1 MSTTP
6 AATTNTTQRPTTPT
20 GVPPCP
26 TPTTTIRPDSTTIA
40 STTTP
45 EIISTATTTT
55 LITTTTTT
63 TLTTTTTPAA
73 KAATTKTTTATTTAT
88 VISRSA
94 QFTMDMN
101 YQDSYNNP
109 TNEVYKDVRDAIET
123 TCKNSIS
130 SCSVSTLPF
139 KSGSTIAVYTISAP
153 SLSDPDMTQVK
164 NGVFSKLAL
173 KYPMVIDSDT
183 TLVFQP
189 QTIFIGYIVNVKC
202 GPPPLDIMIESN
214 WSAVWTVNGTAIN
227 PDAQHSFT
235 KTSDGASQLVVSK
248 LSEKD
253 NGNYTCR
260 LMGRNGPIFRQKG
273 SYTANYKNDVQDSI
287 LQLVQNLLDQS
298 ENLTE
303 QTLPVF
309 LAQLSNVS
317 VNNSNEITGS
327 PATIKAIV
335 NILANV
341 ANTSLSLSISI
352 NRDVMKDVLITADV
366 LTSNDAID
374 SWRTLNKNDT
384 KNITSSRSNNTD
396 AKSSSS
402 SFLQSLEIITSHLTN
417 DSFNIVTPLILLNKT
432 TFIDTF
438 SSDFNS
444 SVAVDIPESDGG
456 TKTITVITFAS
467 MNNVLPPRDEAN
479 LSVNVI
485 NGKVAL
491 IQSSGTKNISITFDT
506 LNDTLGNPQCVF
518 WNFSLYDGLG
528 GWDTEGCFLVFD
540 ENETV
545 SCNCNHLTSF
555 SILMSPNIH
564 KNLFLDYI
572 TYIGVGIS
580 MGFLVICVIIE
591 GVIWKKIRRNTTS
604 YLRHVSI
611 VNIAVS
617 LLIADIWFIMG
628 TAISEKNNT
637 SVCSAAVFFVH
648 FFYLALFFW
657 MLASALLLLYRTI
670 SVFDGG
676 LSKMSMLAIGFSLG
690 YGAPLII
697 AVITVAVT
705 APNDTYIRENAICWL
720 NWDESKALLAFV
732 IPALLIVVIN
742 LIILF
747 VVIYKMLRRR
757 VSTTASQ
764 AGEKHVLL
772 AIVRSLAVLTPI
784 FGLTWGLG
792 VGIMVNPN
800 NIGIHIAFAFFNSL
814 QGFFIL
820 VFGTLLDKKV
830 RSEIAAMSQSSQSGT
845 RFHRSTKVN
854 LPNLDS
860 GVLCLSYIQ
869 NLRNF

>member
-1 MSTTP
+1 MTTSTT
-6 AATTNTTQRPTTPT
+6 PTTPT
-20 GVPPCP
+20 TTTVTTPT
-26 TPTTTIRPDSTTIA
+26 TPTTT
-40 STTTP
+40 
-45 EIISTATTTT
+45 TA
-55 LITTTTTT
+55 
-63 TLTTTTTPAA
+63 
-73 KAATTKTTTATTTAT
+73 K
-88 VISRSA
+88 VISQNA
-94 QFTMDMN
+94 NITMDMD
-101 YQDSYNNP
+101 YQDSYNDP
-109 TNEVYKDVRDAIET
+109 TNEVYKDVYNAIES

-130 SCSVSTLPF
+130 GCSVSTLSF
-139 KSGSTIAVYTISAP
+139 KSGSTIAVYTVSAP
-153 SLSDPDMTQVK
+153 SLSDPNMTQVK
-164 NGVFSKLAL
+164 NGVFSQLAL
-173 KYPMVIDSDT
+173 KYPVVFDSDT

-189 QTIFIGYIVNVKC
+189 QTIYIGYIANVKC
-202 GPPPLDIMIESN
+202 GPPPPNIMIESN
-214 WSAVWTVNGTAIN
+214 WEAVWTVNGTNITA
-227 PDAQHSFT
+227 DAQHSFT
-235 KTSDGASQLVVSK
+235 KTDGASQLVVSK
-248 LSEKD
+248 FSEKD
-253 NGNYTCR
+253 NGNYECK
-260 LMGRNGPIFRQKG
+260 LMGKNGPIFRQTG
-273 SYTANYKNDVQDSI
+273 SYTANYKNDVQDNAI
-287 LQLVQNLLDQS
+287 LQAVQDLFVQS
-298 ENLTE
+298 KILNE

-317 VNNSNEITGS
+317 VNNSNVITRS
-327 PATIKAIV
+327 AATIKAIV

-341 ANTSLSLSISI
+341 ANTSSSLSISI
-352 NRDVMKDVLITADV
+352 NRDVMTDVLKTADV

-374 SWRTLNKNDT
+374 SWSTLNTNDT
-384 KNITSSRSNNTD
+384 QNNTD

-417 DSFNIVTPLILLNKT
+417 DSFNIDTPLILLNKT
-432 TFIDTF
+432 TFTDTF

-444 SVAVDIPESDGG
+444 SVVVDIPESDGIN
-456 TKTITVITFAS
+456 KTITVITFAS
-467 MNNVLPPRDEAN
+467 MNNVLPPRDKVN
-479 LSVNVI
+479 SSVNVI
-485 NGKVAL
+485 NGKVVL
-491 IQSSGTKNISITFDT
+491 IQSNGTKNNISITFDT

-528 GWDTEGCFLVFD
+528 GWDTEGCFLVF
-540 ENETV
+540 NVNKTV
-545 SCNCNHLTSF
+545 RCNCNHLTSL
-555 SILMSPNIH
+555 SILMSPNS
-564 KNLFLDYI
+564 DDSDAMTYI

-580 MGFLVICVIIE
+580 MGSLVICLIIE

-617 LLIADIWFIMG
+617 LLIADIWFIIG
-628 TAISEKNNT
+628 AAISKKTNT
-637 SVCSAAVFFVH
+637 SACTAAVFFIH

-705 APNDTYIRENAICWL
+705 APKNTYIRENAICWL

-772 AIVRSLAVLTPI
+772 VIVRSLAVLTPI

-792 VGIMVNPN
+792 VGTMLNPN
-800 NIGIHIAFAFFNSL
+800 EGIHIAFAFFNSL

-845 RFHRSTKVN
+845 RSTSGGISFSKLGFLRLLRRGKGSSGGYNVSSN
-854 LPNLDS
+854 LSNDS
-860 GVLCLSYIQ
+860 F
-869 NLRNF
+869 NNT